1 MGETYPALFLEC
13 FAYSAGTTLTMLL
26 TKRVQRGMLVIEDS
40 YLGAFW
46 REALKTDNL
55 IRKATEFKATEETV
69 EEVVGNPDRDP
80 VGSKNSNGLK

>member
-1 MGETYPALFLEC
+1 MFLEC

-26 TKRVQRGMLVIEDS
+26 TKRVQRGMLVIGDS

-55 IRKATEFKATEETV
+55 IRKATEFKATEANV